1 LRFRN
6 DIGNKDRTEKRKIQ
20 TKKQENFRVFSA
32 EKGGISK
39 KAPLFLKI
47 FAEKF
52 WYYENTIYLC
62 NVKIKLLTNQTPTA
76 MATTNNIEMRIKFIE
91 AMSIVKVS
99 TEMPKTKEYRL
110 RYFFG
115 TWMTSSIIFAE
126 SDAEAIFDADE
137 VYNENGNLADWQY
150 PVALFC
156 GNRKVK
162 VYNNRSIYGK

>member
-1 LRFRN
+1 M
-6 DIGNKDRTEKRKIQ
+6 T
-20 TKKQENFRVFSA
+20 T
-32 EKGGISK
+32 
-39 KAPLFLKI
+39 
-47 FAEKF
+47 
-52 WYYENTIYLC
+52 
-62 NVKIKLLTNQTPTA
+62 
-76 MATTNNIEMRIKFIE
+76 TTNNIEMRIKFIE

-126 SDAEAIFDADE
+126 SDAEAIYDADE
-137 VYNENGNLADWQY
+137 VYNENSNLADWQY

-162 VYNNRSIYGK
+162 EYNNRSIYGK